1 MNKKRIVTILI
12 VIATIALAGVA
23 VFTAI
28 RLYQLRQEPV
38 APTAPTSKPK
48 AVAAPIGCTALT
60 FTLTTPEGPSCYET
74 CTETPDNCPSGL
86 ECQTIGGELLCVDP
100 DCPEEE
106 DCTCSEV
113 VTYACDS
120 ACTTD
125 AQCQEADENYV
136 CYATT
141 NTCRHQDFPEE
152 EDCTESTTPTESP
165 TATAT
170 PTSSP
175 ASSPTTEPE
184 LPDAGISYPTIISG
198 AAGILLILLSLVL
211 AL

>member
-28 RLYQLRQEPV
+28 RLYQLRQVPV
-38 APTAPTSKPK
+38 APTAPTSEPE
-48 AVAAPIGCTALT
+48 AAAAPVSCTALT

-86 ECQTIGGELLCVDP
+86 ECQTIDGELLCVDP
-100 DCPEEE
+100 DCPEKE
-106 DCTCSEV
+106 DCVCNEIT
-113 VTYACDS
+113 TYACDS

-141 NTCRHQDFPEE
+141 NTCRHQDFLDE
-152 EDCTESTTPTESP
+152 EDCTETITPTESP

-170 PTSSP
+170 PTGSP
-175 ASSPTTEPE
+175 ATEPE
-184 LPDAGISYPTIISG
+184 LPDAGVSYPTIIGG

>member
-12 VIATIALAGVA
+12 VIATIALAGIA

-48 AVAAPIGCTALT
+48 AAAPESCTALT
-60 FTLTTPEGPSCYET
+60 FTLTIPEGPICYEA
-74 CTETPDNCPSGL
+74 CTDTPDNCSSGL
-86 ECQTIGGELLCVDP
+86 ECQDVGGELLCVNP

-106 DCTCSEV
+106 TCACGEV

-125 AQCQEADENYV
+125 AQCQDVDENYI

-141 NTCRHQDFPEE
+141 DTCRHQDFPEE
-152 EDCTESTTPTESP
+152 EDCTETATESP
-165 TATAT
+165 TAT
-170 PTSSP
+170 PTG
-175 ASSPTTEPE
+175 SPTAEPE
-184 LPDAGISYPTIISG
+184 LPDAGVSYPTIIGG
-198 AAGILLILLSLVL
+198 AAGILLILISL
-211 AL
+211 ALAL